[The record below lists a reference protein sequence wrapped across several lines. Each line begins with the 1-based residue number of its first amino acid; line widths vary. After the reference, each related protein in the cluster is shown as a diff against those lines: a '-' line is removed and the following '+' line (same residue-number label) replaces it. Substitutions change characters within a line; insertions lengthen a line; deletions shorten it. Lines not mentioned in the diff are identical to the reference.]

1 MSASTAYLVID
12 IVIIAV
18 LITGIGLFRTPPNAR
33 RGTLAASLAMI
44 LAMAAVL
51 IRMDINRPELI
62 TVALA
67 VGSLAGLGLA
77 LRVNMIQIPAMI
89 AFQHGAGGMAAFLV
103 SFVELWR
110 GAETGIGALPEVSGL
125 AGLLIG
131 AGTFSASLVAS
142 GKLANLLQPRPT
154 VLRGHRWLMLVL
166 TVAAIGLAVAGGLAS
181 GPALVGI
188 LVAAIVA
195 AAVLGVVAAIRIG
208 GADMPVLISTLNAT
222 AGFAAAFCG
231 IILSSYLLVAAGATV
246 AASGSVL
253 TQVMCKAM
261 NRSLLQVFAGV
272 RPAATQRSSRPAPGP
287 AAEPAPGPVAAE
299 PPFETL
305 VESSGGP
312 PVGSSA
318 GPSAQPSS
326 LAHADPQTAAVE
338 ALRNAQR
345 AIIVPGYGMAVAQ
358 AQFELVSLAKKLQEN
373 GADVKYAIH
382 PVAGRMPGHMNVLLA
397 EADVPYD
404 QLVEM
409 DEINPE
415 FKEADLALVVGAC
428 DVVNPAAIEREG
440 TPISGMPIL
449 RAMDARAV
457 VVCNYDD
464 KPGYSGVDNP
474 LYEADSSILLWGDAK
489 ESLGALNALLEEA
502 ERM

>member
-44 LAMAAVL
+44 LAIAAVL

-62 TVALA
+62 TAALV

-142 GKLANLLQPRPT
+142 GKLANLLKPRPT

-166 TVAAIGLAVAGGLAS
+166 MVAAIGLAVAGGLAS

-261 NRSLLQVFAGV
+261 NRSLLKVFAGV
-272 RPAATQRSSRPAPGP
+272 RPASQQSSRPAG
-287 AAEPAPGPVAAE
+287 EPAPGPTAAGPSIE
-299 PPFETL
+299 AI
-305 VESSGGP
+305 VESSGGAL
-312 PVGSSA
+312 VGSSA
-318 GPSAQPSS
+318 ESSAEPSAEPSS
-326 LAHADPQTAAVE
+326 PTHADPQAAAVE
-338 ALRNAQR
+338 ALKNARR

-358 AQFELVSLAKKLQEN
+358 AQFELVSLARKLQEN
-373 GADVKYAIH
+373 GAEVKYAIH